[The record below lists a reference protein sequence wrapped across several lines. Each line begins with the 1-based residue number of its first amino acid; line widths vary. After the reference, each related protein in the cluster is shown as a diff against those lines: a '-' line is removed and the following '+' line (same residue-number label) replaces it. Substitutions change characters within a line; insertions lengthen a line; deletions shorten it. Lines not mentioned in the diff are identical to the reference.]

1 LVYGPHTCQAGSCV
15 NLDVAVAL
23 CKQFEGLHRVGSDG
37 LIYPYICPAGYP
49 TIGWGTVYKPSG
61 KKVTMDDSPITREI
75 ADEWLMDELRRV
87 CASAVIRN
95 CPELFAWSVANGQWR
110 QFCAIADFTYNLGA
124 GRLQTSTLRRKLR
137 ALDWV
142 GAQEQLKLW
151 VRGGG
156 KVLPG
161 LVKRREA
168 EAKLLG

>member
-1 LVYGPHTCQAGSCV
+1 M
-15 NLDVAVAL
+15 NIDVAVAL
-23 CKQFEGLHRVGSDG
+23 CKQFEGLHRVGRDG
-37 LIYPYICPAGYP
+37 LIYPYLCPAGYP

-61 KKVTMDDSPITREI
+61 KKVTMEDPPITRDI
-75 ADEWLMDELRRV
+75 ADAWLMDELQRV
-87 CASAVIRN
+87 CASAVTRL
-95 CPELFAWSVANGQWR
+95 CPELFAWSIQNGQWR
-110 QFCAIADFTYNLGA
+110 QFSAIADFTYNLGS

-137 ALDWV
+137 ALDWE

-161 LVKRREA
+161 LVKRRDA

>member
-1 LVYGPHTCQAGSCV
+1 M

-23 CKQFEGLHRVGSDG
+23 CQQFEGLHRVGKDG

-61 KKVTMDDSPITREI
+61 KKVTMEDPPITRDI
-75 ADEWLMDELRRV
+75 ADAWLVDELQRV
-87 CASAVIRN
+87 CASAVMRQ

-137 ALDWV
+137 ALDWE

-161 LVKRREA
+161 LVKRRDA

>member
-1 LVYGPHTCQAGSCV
+1 M

-61 KKVTMDDSPITREI
+61 KKVTMEDPPITRDI
-75 ADEWLMDELRRV
+75 ADAWLMDELQRV
-87 CASAVIRN
+87 CASAVTRL
-95 CPELFAWSVANGQWR
+95 CPELFAWSIQNGQWR
-110 QFCAIADFTYNLGA
+110 QFSAIADFTYNLGS

-137 ALDWV
+137 ALDWE

-156 KVLPG
+156 RVLPG
-161 LVKRREA
+161 LVKRRDA

>member
-1 LVYGPHTCQAGSCV
+1 M

-23 CKQFEGLHRVGSDG
+23 CKQFEGLHRLGKDG

-49 TIGWGTVYKPSG
+49 TIGWGTVYKPDGS
-61 KKVTMDDSPITREI
+61 KVTMDHLPITREM
-75 ADEWLMDELRRV
+75 ADAWLLDELRRV

-95 CPELFAWSVANGQWR
+95 CPELFAWSVQNGNWR
-110 QFCAIADFTYNLGA
+110 AFCAIADFTYNLGA

-137 ALDWV
+137 ELDWE

-156 KVLPG
+156 RVLPG
-161 LVKRREA
+161 LVRRREA
-168 EAKLLG
+168 EAALLR

>member
-1 LVYGPHTCQAGSCV
+1 V

-23 CKQFEGLHRVGSDG
+23 CKQFEGLHRVGKDG
-37 LIYPYICPAGYP
+37 LIYPYVCPAGYP

-61 KKVTMDDSPITREI
+61 KKVTMEDPPITREI
-75 ADEWLMDELRRV
+75 ADAWLMDELQRV
-87 CASAVIRN
+87 CAPAVLRN

-137 ALDWV
+137 ALDWE

-161 LVKRREA
+161 LVKRRDA

>member
-1 LVYGPHTCQAGSCV
+1 M

-23 CKQFEGLHRVGSDG
+23 CKQFEGLHRVGKDG

-49 TIGWGTVYKPSG
+49 TIGWGTVYKPDG
-61 KKVTMDDSPITREI
+61 TKVTMEHPPITREV
-75 ADEWLMDELRRV
+75 ADAWLMDELQRV
-87 CASAVIRN
+87 CASAVIRQ
-95 CPELFAWSVANGQWR
+95 CPELFVWSVQNGQWR
-110 QFCAIADFTYNLGA
+110 QFCAIADFTYNLGT

-137 ALDWV
+137 ALDWE

-161 LVKRREA
+161 LVKRRDA
-168 EAKLLG
+168 EAAMLR